1 MVGILEYSTELCS
14 VWQWRNLPNQSVTKI
29 IVPSLRDIVPNRK
42 EIESEI
48 KA

>member
-29 IVPSLRDIVPNRK
+29 IVPSLRDIVHYRK

>member
-1 MVGILEYSTELCS
+1 MVGILEYSTKLRS

-29 IVPSLRDIVPNRK
+29 IVHSLRDIVHNRK